1 MTDTSLFMISDT
13 MEATTRVRRKDTRA
27 DEIID
32 SAITLFLDKGFEN
45 VTFSDIAKHGKMARS
60 TIYLYFK
67 DKNELLRASVHKKF
81 QDHVQIFTASK
92 IKSDDPSAKVMDKL
106 LSVMHKMFQT
116 DEYPKFMTLVA
127 SLATRDPVIAEIW
140 KEESLNHVRDIWN
153 ELAVQ
158 LHLSEELSSLYLTTL
173 FSIFFTACLTKT
185 CFKDESPFLSFSDFT
200 KIAKNQKGGIYAV
213 LGMNSSTN
221 EE

>member
-1 MTDTSLFMISDT
+1 
-13 MEATTRVRRKDTRA
+13 MEANTTRVRRKDTRA

-32 SAITLFLDKGFEN
+32 SAITLFLNKGFEN

-81 QDHVQIFTASK
+81 KDHIQIFAASK
-92 IKSDDPSAKVMDKL
+92 IKSDDPSEKVMEKL
-106 LSVMHKMFQT
+106 LGVMHKMFMT

-140 KEESLNHVRDIWN
+140 REESLNHVKEIWR
-153 ELAVQ
+153 ELALQ
-158 LHLSEELSSLYLTTL
+158 LHLTEELSNLYLTTL

-185 CFKDESPFLSFSDFT
+185 CFKEENPFLSFTDFT
-200 KIAKNQKGGIYAV
+200 KIAKSQKGGIYAV
-213 LGMNSSTN
+213 LGMENTTIQ
-221 EE
+221 